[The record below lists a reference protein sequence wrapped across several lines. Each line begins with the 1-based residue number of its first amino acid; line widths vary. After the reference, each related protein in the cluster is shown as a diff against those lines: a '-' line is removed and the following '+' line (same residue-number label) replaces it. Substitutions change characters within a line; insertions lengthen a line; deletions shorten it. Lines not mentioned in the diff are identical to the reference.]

1 VVTRHPL
8 SEPQS
13 AAGPRSA
20 PEGRSLAGALID
32 GVPEFAPAYLDL
44 VEAGGDDPG
53 QPLVLVELADF
64 IADRLAAV
72 EAETDVLRRAV
83 AVVEAC
89 VAGVDQSDSASTPDD
104 EGILEMVAGAFFD
117 SFSPE
122 DRRRLVPWLGP
133 GSRALLETLDAP
145 GTARSDG

>member
-1 VVTRHPL
+1 
-8 SEPQS
+8 
-13 AAGPRSA
+13 
-20 PEGRSLAGALID
+20 
-32 GVPEFAPAYLDL
+32 

-53 QPLVLVELADF
+53 QPLVLGELADF